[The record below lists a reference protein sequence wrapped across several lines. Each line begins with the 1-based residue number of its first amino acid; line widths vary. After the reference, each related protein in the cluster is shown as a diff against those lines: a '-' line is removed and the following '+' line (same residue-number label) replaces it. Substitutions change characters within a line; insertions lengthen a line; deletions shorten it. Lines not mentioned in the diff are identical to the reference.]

1 MVFEG
6 CMSRMFWY
14 PGTVLWRCW
23 EIREQLSEASPCLPR
38 LFTDQFHLRFDPSWW
53 SLRTLSSSF
62 WNKELDA
69 CQQLSNSLVWHLDHL
84 HPGLALDSW
93 TYVDMVD
100 AVNAGCRVFQVS
112 LAVGKHHGDL
122 LQVGQWDGTYRCVGV
137 RCTRLETAL
146 GKDCKL
152 CGWQGW
158 RLLWVWLLSTF
169 SPQGCELDL
178 WRSLMSKEYTV
189 IYRITSYNDNN
200 YVLQY
205 FVLYT
210 HVTAHPE
217 DWHCIINIVVTYMCD
232 VILCFPVT

>member
-1 MVFEG
+1 MLRDPWAAQRSF
-6 CMSRMFWY
+6 S
-14 PGTVLWRCW
+14 
-23 EIREQLSEASPCLPR
+23 LPR
-38 LFTDQFHLRFDPSWW
+38 LFTDKFHLRFDPSWW
-53 SLRTLSSSF
+53 SLRTLSRSS

-93 TYVDMVD
+93 TYVDTVD

-122 LQVGQWDGTYRCVGV
+122 LQVGQWDGTYLPLSLCRSSVHGEFGNCSGQGLQTLRMARVK
-137 RCTRLETAL
+137 TAL
-146 GKDCKL
+146 GL
-152 CGWQGW
+152 AP
-158 RLLWVWLLSTF
+158 VNIF
-169 SPQGCELDL
+169 SGCELDL

-210 HVTAHPE
+210 HVTVHPE
-217 DWHCIINIVVTYMCD
+217 DWHCIMNIVVTYMCD
-232 VILCFPVT
+232 VILRFPVT